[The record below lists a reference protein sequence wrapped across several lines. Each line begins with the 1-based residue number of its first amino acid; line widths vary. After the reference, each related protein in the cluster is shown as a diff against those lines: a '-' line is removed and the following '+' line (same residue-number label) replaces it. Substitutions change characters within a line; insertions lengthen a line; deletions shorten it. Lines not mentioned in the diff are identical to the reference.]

1 MYNIFILIIIY
12 SVVVNLKWG
21 YALSDQSSP
30 LFVSFMICILLY
42 FLGDEAI
49 K

>member
-1 MYNIFILIIIY
+1 MWVFA
-12 SVVVNLKWG
+12 VVVNLKWG
-21 YALSDQSSP
+21 YALSDHPSP
-30 LFVSFMICILLY
+30 LFVSFICILVY